1 MEAAPWQQFIVI
13 WAGTSAA
20 GSLDTRRVFGVTVS
34 VRYGTLPALTGEGD
48 VPSPTVT
55 VRGSRPLGVL
65 VLLSVDIFKVYL
77 SEIRALRA
85 RILS

>member
-1 MEAAPWQQFIVI
+1 MT

-34 VRYGTLPALTGEGD
+34 VRYGTFPALTGEGD

-65 VLLSVDIFKVYL
+65 VLLSADILWYIPQDLHHNARVL
-77 SEIRALRA
+77 S
-85 RILS
+85 